1 MNAPDIPARFFMGE
15 RMPAR
20 KIEFAPELIAE
31 AKRLYETTTTQVGD
45 IAAMLGVCRSTLTH
59 RANEWGWRK
68 RAHAGT
74 TVELVRMV
82 RGAVAAELTGPQS
95 ANDNEDA
102 APVSPQQ
109 RAALAQRIQIVVE
122 RQMAVVEQIVGILGP
137 SDKAE
142 SERTVRMLA
151 GVSRTLREIAA
162 LNQPDNETPPN
173 GSDDDIPCD
182 IDELRHALAR
192 RIRQLVEERIADAGS
207 EERNY
212 SLGAGGAGAGQA
224 QDP

>member
-1 MNAPDIPARFFMGE
+1 
-15 RMPAR
+15 MPAH

-31 AKRLYETTTTQVGD
+31 AKRLYENTATQVGD

-74 TVELVRMV
+74 TVDLVRMV
-82 RGAVAAELTGPQS
+82 RGAVAAELTGPS
-95 ANDNEDA
+95 SHDNADA

-109 RAALAQRIQIVVE
+109 RAVLAQRIQAVVE
-122 RQMAVVEQIVGILGP
+122 RQMAVVEQVVAILGP

-142 SERTVRMLA
+142 AERTVRMLA

-162 LNQPDNETPPN
+162 LNQPDNETPPD
-173 GSDDDIPCD
+173 GPDDDIPCD
-182 IDELRHALAR
+182 IDELRHALAN
-192 RIRQLVEERIADAGS
+192 RIEQLIAERTGTQEWNSGDA
-207 EERNY
+207 
-212 SLGAGGAGAGQA
+212 AGGTA
-224 QDP
+224 

>member
-1 MNAPDIPARFFMGE
+1 MGE

-74 TVELVRMV
+74 TVDLVRMV

-102 APVSPQQ
+102 APVSPRQ
-109 RAALAQRIQIVVE
+109 RAALAQRIQAVVE
-122 RQMAVVEQIVGILGP
+122 RQMAVVEQVVGILGP

-142 SERTVRMLA
+142 AERTVRMLA

-162 LNQPDNETPPN
+162 LNQPDNETPN
-173 GSDDDIPCD
+173 DGSDNDIPCD
-182 IDELRHALAR
+182 IDELRHALAN
-192 RIRQLVEERIADAGS
+192 RIRQLIEERTGNQGLGS
-207 EERNY
+207 
-212 SLGAGGAGAGQA
+212 GDFAGGAA
-224 QDP
+224 